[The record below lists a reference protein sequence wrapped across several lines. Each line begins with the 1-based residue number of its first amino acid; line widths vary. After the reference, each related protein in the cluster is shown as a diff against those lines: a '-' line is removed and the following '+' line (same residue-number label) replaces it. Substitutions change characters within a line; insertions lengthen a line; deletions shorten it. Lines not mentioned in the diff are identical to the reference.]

1 MAINFPSTAGQA
13 TDGTFKHTDGGVTW
27 SWDGSTWTAASAFTE
42 TDPVFSASAA
52 GGINNT
58 NITNWNAAY
67 NWGNH
72 ASEGYLLSYSESDT
86 LNDVVTRNGV
96 TTQAISLNGDGST
109 GTKLAVGG
117 TSGSSTRK
125 LLMYTTSGHSNII
138 TEGTTGT
145 GGDINIQAQ
154 SNVNILASAG
164 LDLYAGGTNPAV
176 NKLVSLSP
184 NGDVSLTYQGTPS
197 LETMNFGAK
206 AYGVLEIAT
215 GATTPT
221 LQINNNGDTNACSF
235 VYAHDETAAYNLPK
249 LPTVNGSVLTCSTL
263 GEMTWSTSGGGS
275 SLQSRSSAAGTTTT
289 ITNNQST
296 YLDISSVAKT
306 YALHRI
312 ETSAAAWVTLYV
324 DDTSRTNDNS
334 RSEYTD
340 PTPGSGVVA
349 EVITSGDTSQMITPG
364 VIGWNNM
371 GPVSETVFAKVVNK
385 SGSSAAIT
393 VTLHF
398 VKLED

>member
-154 SNVNILASAG
+154 SNV
-164 LDLYAGGTNPAV
+164 
-176 NKLVSLSP
+176 
-184 NGDVSLTYQGTPS
+184 
-197 LETMNFGAK
+197 
-206 AYGVLEIAT
+206 
-215 GATTPT
+215 
-221 LQINNNGDTNACSF
+221 
-235 VYAHDETAAYNLPK
+235 
-249 LPTVNGSVLTCSTL
+249 
-263 GEMTWSTSGGGS
+263 
-275 SLQSRSSAAGTTTT
+275 
-289 ITNNQST
+289 
-296 YLDISSVAKT
+296 
-306 YALHRI
+306 
-312 ETSAAAWVTLYV
+312 
-324 DDTSRTNDNS
+324 
-334 RSEYTD
+334 
-340 PTPGSGVVA
+340 
-349 EVITSGDTSQMITPG
+349 
-364 VIGWNNM
+364 
-371 GPVSETVFAKVVNK
+371 
-385 SGSSAAIT
+385 
-393 VTLHF
+393 
-398 VKLED
+398 